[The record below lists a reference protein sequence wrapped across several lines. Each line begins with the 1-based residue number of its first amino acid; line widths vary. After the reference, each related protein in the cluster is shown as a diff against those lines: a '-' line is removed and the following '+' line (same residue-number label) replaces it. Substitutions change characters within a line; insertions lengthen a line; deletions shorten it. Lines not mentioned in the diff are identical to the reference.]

1 MTHSSHSREAVV
13 LLHGLWM
20 PSAVMA
26 PLGKLLGRLS
36 ADRQIH
42 LFGYPSLRSGLDE
55 NIRSLAGFIQTID
68 ADTVHLVGH
77 SLGGVLIL
85 KMLGSTVPENVGKVV
100 CLGSPLRGSRAG
112 GRMQELP
119 GGKILAGKSL
129 AQALEVSLADWTG
142 AWPVGVI
149 AGSRGVGLGR
159 LVEQLDAPHDGTVS
173 VSETRLPGISDHLV
187 LPLNHSG
194 LLLSPEVARQV
205 DYFLSHGRFQR
216 DQPA

>member
-1 MTHSSHSREAVV
+1 MNHSSHNREAVV

-20 PSAVMA
+20 PKAVMA
-26 PLGKLLGRLS
+26 PLGKLLGRSS

-42 LFGYPSLRSGLDE
+42 LFGYPSLRSGLED
-55 NIRSLAGFIQTID
+55 NIRSLADFIQGLD

-85 KMLGSTVPENVGKVV
+85 KMLGSRSMERLGKVV

-112 GRMQELP
+112 GRMQQLP

-129 AQALEVSLADWTG
+129 VQALEKPLPDWTG
-142 AWPVGVI
+142 SPPLGVI
-149 AGSRGVGLGR
+149 AGSKAVGLGR

-187 LPLNHSG
+187 LPVNHSG
-194 LLLSPEVARQV
+194 LVLSPEVARQV

-216 DQPA
+216 DQ